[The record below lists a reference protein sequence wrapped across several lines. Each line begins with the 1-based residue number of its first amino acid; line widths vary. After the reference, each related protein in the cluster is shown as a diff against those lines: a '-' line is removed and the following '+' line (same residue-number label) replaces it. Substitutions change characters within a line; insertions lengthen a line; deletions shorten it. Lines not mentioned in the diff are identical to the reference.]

1 MPLRL
6 SVSRPTDGPCR
17 LPPPQCLKWNF
28 SQPRAEFL
36 DQLKD
41 QMTNAG
47 VNKTLMTQM
56 FHSDFKQ
63 HIKAIDTLSGV
74 RTGLSVSAVP

>member
-1 MPLRL
+1 MSTVAL
-6 SVSRPTDGPCR
+6 
-17 LPPPQCLKWNF
+17 QCLKWNF

-63 HIKAIDTLSGV
+63 HIKAIDTVSGV
-74 RTGLSVSAVP
+74 RICRLLATPGTA